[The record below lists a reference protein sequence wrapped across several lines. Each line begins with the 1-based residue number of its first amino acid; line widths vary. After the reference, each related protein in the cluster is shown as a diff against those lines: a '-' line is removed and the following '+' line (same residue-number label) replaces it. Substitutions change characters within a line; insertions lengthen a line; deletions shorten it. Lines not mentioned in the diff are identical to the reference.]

1 METLQIS
8 LVQAL
13 APEHN
18 APEAERTDEFSS
30 ILSGKEAE
38 SKAESP
44 PGQPPPP
51 VQKPA
56 VEEAE
61 NQEPNAQSQKPDF
74 HSNDEA
80 NPDSESSSE
89 HVDVPEGTKPTD
101 GDTQPTA
108 AASSTS
114 QIVAQSA
121 LAWIGLLPEPAATIE
136 VPLKDQTVTTV
147 QLNPVDVKA
156 PTEPVVPL
164 QAAQVQSTNTPL
176 TAAEVALNELPAEEP
191 FTTTIK
197 SQPVDSVPVS
207 DLLSAIE
214 DKPADVQVRVQ
225 HLPAEPTEPKAK
237 TSVAPVQNPKVEQ
250 VATTNLTPIHQQAG
264 TASQAAPPSALADFQ
279 ASEVVQSAI
288 ETELPAE
295 TATTVTDKAAVAKV
309 ASTTSPEIVNTHSAV
324 ASEPVAMPTTEAIQ
338 QTPSE
343 AVEAEAKVAP
353 QTQTAETA
361 KPATKA
367 DAETKPVE
375 KPSATGKSEP
385 LHKPVASDNQQAFAP
400 DEQAQNGQEQNA
412 QSNKAGSKA
421 EPLQTAGVQQTRHE
435 FNLATDK
442 QASVNNLQPIDSK
455 KTSEVVRQIVDRI
468 ETIAATHRPGGIVI
482 RLNPED
488 LGTITMAVKS
498 IGDQVEAHIVASDDR
513 VRTALDTSRS
523 QLAQAIEA
531 KGFSL
536 KSVTV
541 AETAS
546 TQTQGESTNQNS
558 SQSQQQTRQDQQSLR
573 EQSNMWTYAYSNAN
587 AATQRSGFARTASS
601 GLDLWT

>member
-30 ILSGKEAE
+30 ILSGKE
-38 SKAESP
+38 AESP

-89 HVDVPEGTKPTD
+89 PVDVPEGTKPTD
-101 GDTQPTA
+101 GDTPPTA

-114 QIVAQSA
+114 QIAAQTA
-121 LAWIGLLPEPAATIE
+121 LAWIGLLPEPAATVE
-136 VPLKDQTVTTV
+136 VPIKNQTVTTV
-147 QLNPVDVKA
+147 QLNPANVKA
-156 PTEPVVPL
+156 SIEPVAPL
-164 QAAQVQSTNTPL
+164 QAAQVLSTTTPL
-176 TAAEVALNELPAEEP
+176 KAAEAALNELPAEEP

-197 SQPVDSVPVS
+197 SQPVHSVPVS

-214 DKPADVQVRVQ
+214 DKPEDVQVSVQ

-264 TASQAAPPSALADFQ
+264 TASQAAPPSAQADFQ
-279 ASEVVQSAI
+279 ASEVGQSAT

-309 ASTTSPEIVNTHSAV
+309 ASATSPEIVNTQAAV
-324 ASEPVAMPTTEAIQ
+324 TSEPVAMPTTEAIQ

-367 DAETKPVE
+367 DTEAKPVE

-385 LHKPVASDNQQAFAP
+385 LHKPVASDSQQAFAS
-400 DEQAQNGQEQNA
+400 DEQAQSGQDQNA
-412 QSNKAGSKA
+412 QSNTAGSKA

-573 EQSNMWTYAYSNAN
+573 EQSNMWTYAYSNAD